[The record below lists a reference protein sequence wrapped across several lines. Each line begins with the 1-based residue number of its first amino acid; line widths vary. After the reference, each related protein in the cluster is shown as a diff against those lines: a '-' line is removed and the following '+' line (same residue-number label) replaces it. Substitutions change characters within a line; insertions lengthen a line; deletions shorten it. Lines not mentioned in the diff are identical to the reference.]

1 MPEGSLRI
9 GSFGGLNFSPKFWF
23 GLNGEINPSLLITI
37 VFFRDKELGITTP
50 YLNAQF
56 LV

>member
-1 MPEGSLRI
+1 LRI
-9 GSFGGLNFSPKFWF
+9 GIFGGLNLSPKFWF
-23 GLNGEINPSLLITI
+23 GLNGEVNPSLLITI